1 MIIRPIWDQD
11 RKIEGMERNTV
22 YEKYCPF
29 GSELYEV
36 VPAITSEYTITF
48 EYIMVL
54 ENEARENIEKDKVK
68 TK

>member
-11 RKIEGMERNTV
+11 RKIEGMESHRG
-22 YEKYCPF
+22 YEKYCP
-29 GSELYEV
+29 EV
-36 VPAITSEYTITF
+36 SVMYDGFAGVSF
-48 EYIMVL
+48 EFTMVL